1 MPRYTVSMGKRIHEW
16 LRQRRV
22 AVAYGVF
29 WFFLLCFIAG
39 FVWMTH
45 INISGRLL
53 EQNAEMLGKMYD
65 ALFGFPG
72 VIAFICTWW
81 KHDRW
86 RAVLTMRLILIL
98 VMVIVFFIAFTPFD
112 QSMAFYIGADVPE
125 PGLVS
130 TYEVLFVY
138 ILFVVAA
145 SFQCLLI
152 ASETR
157 QKELTSVVGG
167 VLAIMGILMPK
178 LLESY
183 STLSAHCSQGGC
195 ALGDR
200 NGTALF
206 EMGIS
211 CAAALAAMFVVG
223 LFSESIVRFFR
234 SCEEKVSDVFKKY
247 SLDGSQN
254 NELTVS
260 EREIATASDT
270 QNDGVELA
278 PGSSSTAARVPQ
290 EAADGVVPRVCS
302 EETSARPT
310 VSLASSSVSRG
321 DDEGL
326 TRSMESV
333 MGPVGV
339 SVQVEFSSC
348 SGSVAVSKQL
358 MSAAVSGLVAGACF
372 SVASRLFNRR

>member
-1 MPRYTVSMGKRIHEW
+1 MDKRILEW

-29 WFFLLCFIAG
+29 WFFLLCFIAW

-53 EQNAEMLGKMYD
+53 EQNAEMLGKMYY

-98 VMVIVFFIAFTPFD
+98 VMVIVFFVAFTPFD

-130 TYEVLFVY
+130 TYEVLFIY

-145 SFQCLLI
+145 SFQCWLI

-200 NGTALF
+200 DGTALF
-206 EMGIS
+206 EIAIS

-223 LFSESIVRFFR
+223 LFSESITGFFR
-234 SCEEKVSDVFKKY
+234 S
-247 SLDGSQN
+247 
-254 NELTVS
+254 S
-260 EREIATASDT
+260 EREISNAPQESSLEDSQNSEMPVSASEVAAASD
-270 QNDGVELA
+270 V
-278 PGSSSTAARVPQ
+278 
-290 EAADGVVPRVCS
+290 
-302 EETSARPT
+302 
-310 VSLASSSVSRG
+310 
-321 DDEGL
+321 
-326 TRSMESV
+326 
-333 MGPVGV
+333 
-339 SVQVEFSSC
+339 
-348 SGSVAVSKQL
+348 
-358 MSAAVSGLVAGACF
+358 
-372 SVASRLFNRR
+372 

>member
-1 MPRYTVSMGKRIHEW
+1 MGKRILGW
-16 LRQRRV
+16 PRQRPV
-22 AVAYGVF
+22 VFTYSVF
-29 WFFLLCFIAG
+29 WFFLLCFIAW

-53 EQNAEMLGKMYD
+53 EQNAEMLGKMYY

-72 VIAFICTWW
+72 VIAFICTWR

-130 TYEVLFVY
+130 TYEVLFIY

-145 SFQCLLI
+145 SFQCWLI

-200 NGTALF
+200 DGTALF
-206 EMGIS
+206 EMAIS

-260 EREIATASDT
+260 VRDIATASDK
-270 QNDGVELA
+270 QSKESEVLPA
-278 PGSSSTAARVPQ
+278 SSSVATRASQ
-290 EAADGVVPRVCS
+290 EAADGVVIPAQAA
-302 EETSARPT
+302 ET
-310 VSLASSSVSRG
+310 LASA
-321 DDEGL
+321 
-326 TRSMESV
+326 
-333 MGPVGV
+333 
-339 SVQVEFSSC
+339 
-348 SGSVAVSKQL
+348 SGSGVDLPKRW

-372 SVASRLFNRR
+372 SVVTRLFSRR